1 MRKKKPISWTPRHE
15 RVGTLP
21 LAIMGVSFHVGW
33 ARTFL
38 VGFSSRS
45 PGASYRTLTRS
56 SSVSPC
62 ELSVLEGRHPE
73 RKQVKRYIYTCWSN
87 TRFEKR
93 LLPQGFWFWV
103 HLCCCNILFLIKN
116 ILVELLLIYT
126 LVRSKSGLRGFI
138 HSSPATVATVLWGLG
153 FHTQYH
159 TLYWWTS
166 YQCARKHSALPLQ
179 EDISAWEM

>member
-1 MRKKKPISWTPRHE
+1 MRNRLALQNQSVSLFHGHLFEGSEMQIQKHSYGLKPLHAFWQRGRKSQSVELLGMRELDHC
-15 RVGTLP
+15 L

-45 PGASYRTLTRS
+45 PRASYRTLTRS

-73 RKQVKRYIYTCWSN
+73 HKQVKRYIYTCWSN
-87 TRFEKR
+87 MRFEKR

-103 HLCCCNILFLIKN
+103 HLSCCNILFLIKKN
-116 ILVELLLIYT
+116 FSRITADL
-126 LVRSKSGLRGFI
+126 
-138 HSSPATVATVLWGLG
+138 HP
-153 FHTQYH
+153 H
-159 TLYWWTS
+159 
-166 YQCARKHSALPLQ
+166 
-179 EDISAWEM
+179 